1 MDNPDRLLSV
11 LNEALLTSNFTS
23 QSLHR
28 SFSLF
33 KNVCE
38 RSWRYLQP
46 IARKKDLISVC
57 RGALVSGNVNSSVY
71 FNKLA
76 NNF

>member
-1 MDNPDRLLSV
+1 MDNLNVRLLSV
-11 LNEALLTSNFTS
+11 LNEALLTAISPHSSFNF
-23 QSLHR
+23 
-28 SFSLF
+28 F

-46 IARKKDLISVC
+46 IGRKKDLISMYQS
-57 RGALVSGNVNSSVY
+57 AFLSGNVNISVY